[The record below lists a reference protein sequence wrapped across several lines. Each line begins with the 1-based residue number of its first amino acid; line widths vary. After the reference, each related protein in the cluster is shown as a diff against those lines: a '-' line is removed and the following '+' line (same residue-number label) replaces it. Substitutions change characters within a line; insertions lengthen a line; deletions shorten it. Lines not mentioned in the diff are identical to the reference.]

1 MNMRREKGGT
11 IGNSQTFNLPSSVV
25 TAASAF
31 AAAAVPPVVE
41 PPVAQ
46 HKGALKTKQNR
57 LVKNITLG
65 FRVPI
70 LGNGDSKQY
79 YEAKLM
85 CLFAREPRQTIS
97 GRAKHAIITAAS
109 HVNYLVAYSVSS

>member
-1 MNMRREKGGT
+1 MA
-11 IGNSQTFNLPSSVV
+11 SVV

-31 AAAAVPPVVE
+31 AAVAVPPVVE

-57 LVKNITLG
+57 LIKNIILG

-70 LGNGDSKQY
+70 LGNSDSKQY
-79 YEAKLM
+79 FEAKLTW
-85 CLFAREPRQTIS
+85 LFAREP
-97 GRAKHAIITAAS
+97 
-109 HVNYLVAYSVSS
+109 

>member
-1 MNMRREKGGT
+1 MTTYGREKGRT
-11 IGNSQTFNLPSSVV
+11 IGNSQTFNLLASVV

-31 AAAAVPPVVE
+31 AAVAVPTAVE

-46 HKGALKTKQNR
+46 HEGALKTKHNR

-70 LGNGDSKQY
+70 LGKSGSKQY
-79 YEAKLM
+79 FEAKLTW
-85 CLFAREPRQTIS
+85 LLAREPRQ
-97 GRAKHAIITAAS
+97 
-109 HVNYLVAYSVSS
+109 

>member
-1 MNMRREKGGT
+1 MA
-11 IGNSQTFNLPSSVV
+11 SVV

-31 AAAAVPPVVE
+31 AAVAVPPAVE

-57 LVKNITLG
+57 LVKNIILG

-70 LGNGDSKQY
+70 PGNSDSKQY
-79 YEAKLM
+79 LEAKLTW
-85 CLFAREPRQTIS
+85 LFAREPRQTIYQMKLRTS
-97 GRAKHAIITAAS
+97 
-109 HVNYLVAYSVSS
+109 NNLVLTSPFRYSVHYIR

>member
-1 MNMRREKGGT
+1 MA
-11 IGNSQTFNLPSSVV
+11 SVV

-31 AAAAVPPVVE
+31 AAAAFPPVVE

-57 LVKNITLG
+57 LIKNILG

-70 LGNGDSKQY
+70 LGNSDSKQY
-79 YEAKLM
+79 FEAKLTW
-85 CLFAREPRQTIS
+85 LFAREPRQTIYQM
-97 GRAKHAIITAAS
+97 KTS
-109 HVNYLVAYSVSS
+109 HFE